1 MAEPGSGASL
11 VWSAVGLANVCGHL
25 DELRQLLN
33 DDDGDE
39 ASPLYRLLAAV
50 RTRQS
55 KQVVAELLDELNEA
69 VQEAG
74 DMAGIFGFDVSRG
87 DDAGL
92 DALEIVFRCPLGRC
106 AGRADADRQL
116 FCALSPARLPLL
128 RERL

>member
-1 MAEPGSGASL
+1 L
-11 VWSAVGLANVCGHL
+11 AVGLANVCGHL

-33 DDDGDE
+33 DDDNDE
-39 ASPLYRLLAAV
+39 TSPVSRLLAAV
-50 RTRQS
+50 RARKPQ
-55 KQVVAELLDELNEA
+55 QVVADLLDELNEA
-69 VQEAG
+69 VQDAG
-74 DMAGIFGFDVSRG
+74 DMVGIFGFDVNRG

-92 DALEIVFRCPLGRC
+92 DALEIVFRCPLARC